1 MSWFGNR
8 NREGHEAE
16 TPEVKPRNQILQT
29 PEKETPESK
38 EKPTKSWELSPEQK
52 KKQNDWASEVGKK
65 YSDDRNKLKR
75 PQGDA
80 DFRSEREV
88 ADEKPIGKAGQK
100 EDGGWEK

>member
-38 EKPTKSWELSPEQK
+38 GKLDRFQDKSPEEQK
-52 KKQNDWASEVGKK
+52 LSLNEQSQAAK
-65 YSDDRNKLKR
+65 DRQKLDR
-75 PQGDA
+75 PNTSSNEGDPSKGQ
-80 DFRSEREV
+80 RQLERGHETERE
-88 ADEKPIGKAGQK
+88 
-100 EDGGWEK
+100 

>member
-38 EKPTKSWELSPEQK
+38 GKLDRFQDKSPEEQK
-52 KKQNDWASEVGKK
+52 QSLNEQSQEAK
-65 YSDDRNKLKR
+65 DRQKLDR
-75 PQGDA
+75 PNTSSNEGDPSKGQ
-80 DFRSEREV
+80 RQLERGHETERE
-88 ADEKPIGKAGQK
+88 
-100 EDGGWEK
+100 

>member
-38 EKPTKSWELSPEQK
+38 GKLDRFQDKSPEEQK
-52 KKQNDWASEVGKK
+52 QSLNEQSQAAK
-65 YSDDRNKLKR
+65 DRQKLDK
-75 PQGDA
+75 PNTSSNEGDPSKGQ
-80 DFRSEREV
+80 RQLERGHEMERE
-88 ADEKPIGKAGQK
+88 
-100 EDGGWEK
+100 